1 MASAYMG
8 SSLALKTRLA
18 LGSTMEAVEPGWQ
31 FASDNTA
38 GICPEAWNALAAAN
52 VGYAPSY
59 GDDRWTQRP
68 SALIRALFEHPQ
80 AQVFFVFNG
89 TAANSLGL
97 AALCQSYHGIVCHQ
111 QSHLQTDECGAPEFL
126 SHGAKLF
133 TVPGPEAKL
142 SSAAVLR
149 AIERR
154 DDVHSSKPRAVSLSQ
169 TTEWGSV
176 YEPAENA
183 QLSALARAHGLALHM
198 DGARFANALAAL
210 SARGF
215 GAADLSWRAGV
226 DVLSLGGTKCGLNTT
241 EAVVFFDPALA
252 SQFDYRCKQAAQLA
266 SKDAL
271 SHQPVG
277 RRAGKRRLA
286 ATRRA
291 RQRLGRTAGRRAAAY
306 PGTAP
311 FPGGPGQRGICRVGG
326 GSGRGDGGQRL
337 ALSPHGRGRLST
349 HVLLGHGRG
358 GYRTLCQRPDRA
370 HALTAAVTDRSRL
383 SRRAIRLRAAA
394 VPRHRRA
401 WRSHRPSNCVRRC
414 GT

>member
-1 MASAYMG
+1 
-8 SSLALKTRLA
+8 
-18 LGSTMEAVEPGWQ
+18 MEAVEPGWQ

-59 GDDRWTQRP
+59 GDDRWTQRA

-111 QSHLQTDECGAPEFL
+111 QSHLQTDECGAPEFF

-133 TVPGPEAKL
+133 TAPGPEAKL

-154 DDVHSSKPRAVSLSQ
+154 NDVHSSKPRVVSLSQ

-176 YEPAENA
+176 YEPAEIA
-183 QLSALARAHGLALHM
+183 ELSALARAHGLALHM

-210 SARGF
+210 SARGAS
-215 GAADLSWRAGV
+215 AADLSWRAGV

-266 SKDAL
+266 SKMRFQT
-271 SHQPVG
+271 SQWVG
-277 RRAGKRRLA
+277 VLESGAWLRHAVHANASAARLA
-286 ATRRA
+286 AALRRIPGLRPF
-291 RQRLGRTAGRRAAAY
+291 RQVQANAVFVELEAAVAEAMAAK
-306 PGTAP
+306 GWHFHLMGEA
-311 FPGGPGQRGICRVGG
+311 
-326 GSGRGDGGQRL
+326 
-337 ALSPHGRGRLST
+337 
-349 HVLLGHGRG
+349 
-358 GYRTLCQRPDRA
+358 GYRLMCSWATGAADIERFVSDLTGLMRSQRQ
-370 HALTAAVTDRSRL
+370 
-383 SRRAIRLRAAA
+383 
-394 VPRHRRA
+394 
-401 WRSHRPSNCVRRC
+401 
-414 GT
+414 